1 MQDLEFPRDIDAI
14 SPDWLTRRLQASGA
28 LPAGGRVTAIL
39 AEPLG
44 QGVGFVSA
52 MQRLRPVYA
61 GEATG
66 APASMIAKVS
76 PVDPSSRQVG
86 EIFRF
91 YQKETGFYA
100 QLAGRTPVR
109 TARAYGVDYD
119 PATMDFV
126 LLLEDMA
133 PARLPDQVEGLS
145 AADAGAAVDVAA
157 RLHGAW
163 WRSPEL
169 PGLDWLL
176 ALNSPEMKALE
187 PVYQQC
193 WPAVVDFVGDA
204 MSPYMRR
211 AGEALATRIAALMD
225 RAFDQ
230 PTTLMHGDFRADN
243 MMFDAGAAGDP
254 FALVDWQIVMKG
266 PGAFDLAY
274 MLSGSVTVEDRRA
287 WQDDLVVR
295 HHSGLVAAGVEGYS
309 LARAREDFRACAMLA
324 WCWPV
329 VAIGSLDF
337 DNPRGLALFRAWAE
351 RALALAEDVDGA
363 DMIP

>member
-1 MQDLEFPRDIDAI
+1 VNRII
-14 SPDWLTRRLQASGA
+14 
-28 LPAGGRVTAIL
+28 

-52 MQRLRPVYA
+52 MLRLRPVYEGPA
-61 GEATG
+61 GA
-66 APASMIAKVS
+66 APASLIAKVS

-100 QLAGRTPVR
+100 QLAARTPVR
-109 TARAYGVDYD
+109 TPRAYGVDYD

-126 LLLEDMA
+126 LLLEDLS
-133 PARLPDQVEGLS
+133 PARLGDQVEGLS
-145 AADAGAAVDVAA
+145 ADQVRLAVDTVAG
-157 RLHGAW
+157 LHAAW

-169 PGLDWLL
+169 PGMDWLL
-176 ALNSPEMKALE
+176 ALNSAEMKALE

-193 WPAVVDFVGDA
+193 WPAVVDFIGDG
-204 MSPYMRR
+204 MSPYMRQ
-211 AGEALATRIAALMD
+211 AGEALATRIGALLD
-225 RAFDQ
+225 RACDQ
-230 PTTLMHGDFRADN
+230 PQTLMHGDFRADN
-243 MMFDAGAAGDP
+243 MMFEAGASAAP

-287 WQDDLVVR
+287 WQDGLIAQ
-295 HHSGLVAAGVEGYS
+295 HHAGLVRAGVGGYA
-309 LARAREDFRACAMLA
+309 LDQARDDFRVCGMLA

-351 RALALAEDVDGA
+351 RAMALAEDIDGA
-363 DMIP
+363 AVIP

>member
-61 GEATG
+61 GDAAG
-66 APASMIAKVS
+66 APASLIAKVS

-91 YQKETGFYA
+91 YQKETGFYG

-126 LLLEDMA
+126 LLLEDLS
-133 PARLPDQVEGLS
+133 PARLGDQVEGLS
-145 AADAGAAVDVAA
+145 ARDARAAIDVAA

-169 PGLDWLL
+169 PQMDWLL
-176 ALNSPEMKALE
+176 ALNSAEMKALE

-193 WPAVVDFVGDA
+193 WPAVVDFIGDS

-211 AGEALATRIAALMD
+211 AGEALATRVAALMD
-225 RAFDQ
+225 RACEQ
-230 PTTLMHGDFRADN
+230 PQTLMHGDFRADN
-243 MMFDAGAAGDP
+243 MMFEAGVDADP

-274 MLSGSVTVEDRRA
+274 MLSGSVTVDDRRA
-287 WQDDLVVR
+287 WQEDLVAR
-295 HHSGLVAAGVEGYS
+295 HHAGLVAAGVEGYS
-309 LARAREDFRACAMLA
+309 AAQARDDFRVCGALA

-337 DNPRGLALFRAWAE
+337 DNPRGLVLFRAWAE
-351 RALALAEDVDGA
+351 RSMALLEDLDGA
-363 DMIP
+363 AVIG

>member
-1 MQDLEFPRDIDAI
+1 MLDLDFPRAIDAI
-14 SPDWLTRRLQASGA
+14 TPEWLTRRLQASGA
-28 LPAGGRVTAIL
+28 LPAGARVSSIMT
-39 AEPLG
+39 EPVG
-44 QGVGFVSA
+44 EGVGFVSA
-52 MQRLRPVYA
+52 MQRLRPVYE
-61 GEATG
+61 GPSGG
-66 APASMIAKVS
+66 APASLIAKVS

-109 TARAYGVDYD
+109 TPRAYGVDYD

-126 LLLEDMA
+126 LLLEDMS
-133 PARLPDQVEGLS
+133 PATVGDQVLGLS
-145 AADAGAAVDVAA
+145 EGQVRLAVDTIAG
-157 RLHGAW
+157 LHGAW

-169 PGLDWLL
+169 PGMDWLL
-176 ALNSPEMKALE
+176 ALNSTEMKALE
-187 PVYQQC
+187 VVYQQC
-193 WPAVVDFVGDA
+193 WPAVVDFAGDA

-225 RAFDQ
+225 LACEQ
-230 PTTLMHGDFRADN
+230 PQTLMHGDFRADN
-243 MMFDAGAAGDP
+243 MMFEAGAAAHP

-287 WQDDLVVR
+287 WQDGLITQ
-295 HHSGLVAAGVEGYS
+295 HHAGLVRAGVGGYA
-309 LARAREDFRACAMLA
+309 LDQAREDFRVCGMLA

-337 DNPRGLALFRAWAE
+337 DNPRGLTLFRAWAE
-351 RALALAEDVDGA
+351 RAMALVEDIDGA
-363 DMIP
+363 AVIP